1 MFRRAFTF
9 TLLACACVLAGGLSA
24 GGADRPS
31 IPVDQVLARVAEA
44 VERYYARAQSV
55 ICRESVRLQSLGA
68 DLLSDSSP
76 SRQLDYD
83 LRIEWD
89 PAIDGDT
96 PEANVLRQLVKVNG
110 RAPRPKDEPGC
121 MDPRAVSPEPL
132 SMFLPKGQQDYVF
145 TVAGSA
151 TVDKR
156 AAWMLDYRGREP
168 GPVSVTWKKDCFSI
182 EMPGRSRGRAWI
194 DAETGQVLRLDEHLT
209 GMVDVTLPK
218 EHRLAGGANFV
229 VVERLDSS
237 VRYRPVTFEDPA
249 EVLMLPASITT
260 VTVVRNAGVP
270 RLRTEQVFS
279 RYQRFLT
286 GGRVVP

>member
-1 MFRRAFTF
+1 MFRWAS
-9 TLLACACVLAGGLSA
+9 TLASCACALTAVLSA
-24 GGADRPS
+24 GGVERPS
-31 IPVDQVLARVAEA
+31 IPVDQLLARVAEA
-44 VERYYARAQSV
+44 VEEYYGRAQSL

-68 DLLSDSSP
+68 DLLSDASP

-83 LRIEWD
+83 LRVEWD
-89 PAIDGDT
+89 PATDGEV

-110 RAPRPKDEPGC
+110 RAPREKDEPGC

-132 SMFLPKGQQDYVF
+132 SMFLPKGQRDFVF

-151 TVDKR
+151 KIDNRT
-156 AAWMLDYRGREP
+156 AWMLDYRGREP
-168 GPVSVTWKKDCFSI
+168 GPVSVTWKKECFSI

-218 EHRLAGGANFV
+218 EHRLVTGPSFV

-237 VRYRPVTFEDPA
+237 VRYRPVTFDDPS
-249 EVLMLPASITT
+249 EVLMLPKSITT

-286 GGRVVP
+286 GGRVVQ

>member
-1 MFRRAFTF
+1 MSRWVS
-9 TLLACACVLAGGLSA
+9 TLVSCACALTAVLSA
-24 GGADRPS
+24 GGVERPS
-31 IPVDQVLARVAEA
+31 IPVDQLLAHVAEA
-44 VERYYARAQSV
+44 VERYYARAQSL

-68 DLLSDSSP
+68 DLLSDASP

-83 LRIEWD
+83 LRVEWD
-89 PAIDGDT
+89 PATDGDV

-110 RAPRPKDEPGC
+110 RTPREKDEPGC

-132 SMFLPKGQQDYVF
+132 SMFLPKGQRDYVF
-145 TVAGSA
+145 TVAGA
-151 TVDKR
+151 AKIDNR

-168 GPVSVTWKKDCFSI
+168 GPVSVTWKKECFSI

-209 GMVDVTLPK
+209 GMVDITLPK
-218 EHRLAGGANFV
+218 EHRLAAGPSFV

-237 VRYRPVTFEDPA
+237 VRYRPVTFDDPS
-249 EVLMLPASITT
+249 EVVMLPRSITT

-286 GGRVVP
+286 GCRVVQ

>member
-1 MFRRAFTF
+1 MFRCAS
-9 TLLACACVLAGGLSA
+9 TLVSCACALTAVLSA
-24 GGADRPS
+24 GAVERPS
-31 IPVDQVLARVAEA
+31 IPVDRLLAQVAEA
-44 VERYYARAQSV
+44 VERYYARAQSL
-55 ICRESVRLQSLGA
+55 ICRESVRLQSLGT
-68 DLLSDSSP
+68 DLLSDASP

-83 LRIEWD
+83 LRVEWD
-89 PAIDGDT
+89 PAVAGDV
-96 PEANVLRQLVKVNG
+96 PEANVLRQLIKVNG
-110 RAPRPKDEPGC
+110 RTPRDKDEPGC

-132 SMFLPKGQQDYVF
+132 SMFLTKGQRDYVF
-145 TVAGSA
+145 TVAGA
-151 TVDKR
+151 AKIDDR

-194 DAETGQVLRLDEHLT
+194 DAESGQVLRLDEHLT

-218 EHRLAGGANFV
+218 EHRLVGGASFV

-237 VRYRPVTFEDPA
+237 IRYRPVTFDDPF
-249 EVLMLPASITT
+249 EVLMLPKSITT

-286 GGRVVP
+286 GGRVVQ

>member
-1 MFRRAFTF
+1 MFRWVSTPA
-9 TLLACACVLAGGLSA
+9 ACAFALTAALSA
-24 GGADRPS
+24 AGPVERPS

-44 VERYYARAQSV
+44 VERYYARAQSL

-68 DLLSDSSP
+68 DLLSDASP

-83 LRIEWD
+83 LRVEWD
-89 PAIDGDT
+89 PATDGDA

-132 SMFLPKGQQDYVF
+132 SMFLPKGQGDYVF
-145 TVAGSA
+145 TVAGA
-151 TVDKR
+151 AKIDNR
-156 AAWMLDYRGREP
+156 AAWMLDYRSREA
-168 GPVSVTWKKDCFSI
+168 GPVNVTWKKECFSI
-182 EMPGRSRGRAWI
+182 ELPGRSRGRAWV
-194 DAETGQVLRLDEHLT
+194 DAETGDVLRLDEHLT
-209 GMVDVTLPK
+209 GMVDITLPK
-218 EHRLAGGANFV
+218 EHRVVGGANFV

-249 EVLMLPASITT
+249 EVLMLPAFITT
-260 VTVVRNAGVP
+260 VTVVRNSGVP

-286 GGRVVP
+286 GGRIVQ